1 MLCTFKRLIYP
12 KVPPAEDSG
21 YRIVLYQP
29 CEKLRDAAGRPV
41 TEVKAVGFFL
51 PTGENL
57 SYELKGRWA
66 RDSKYG
72 VQFQVEDYQEVIA
85 PTKEGIIAYLSSG
98 KIKGIGPKMAEKI
111 YAAFGP
117 ESLEIFEHHPE
128 RLLDIPGIT
137 SGKLEGILRTYLATR
152 STGEVIAFLAPFG
165 VSPSRAARIAAKLGQ
180 EALGILKEHPYRLC
194 GLENVDFYLADKIAQ
209 NQSLDPCAAER
220 VDACLLQVLLTA
232 EQQGHLCLDKR
243 DFIQKAL
250 QLLQTEGITVDLA
263 ANCAARLVENRRL
276 LTYRKWVYRWEA
288 GCAERN
294 LARRIA
300 AMLPQPAVGNAG
312 ELSQQLLDVERE
324 LGITLNDQQRKA
336 VLTAVASP
344 LSIITGGPGTGKTTT
359 QRALLA
365 LYRRRKPSGRVVCCA
380 PTGRAARRME
390 ESTGETAQTLHKA
403 MQLSHLEDGTYCA
416 PKMLEA
422 DLVLVDEV
430 SMMDAFLAE
439 CLLEALPEGCQ
450 LVLIGDADQLPSVG
464 PGVVLRELI
473 ASGQVP
479 VVRLTKI
486 YRQHAGSRIAINA
499 ALIRTGNLHLE
510 YGSDFVFVESANL
523 GASAGLIEEL
533 YLREVGRFG
542 VDNVALLSPFRK
554 RTETGVDALNL
565 RLQEKVNPPDPAKSE
580 LTLGKRTFRLGDKVM
595 QVKNF
600 EDVSNG
606 DIGKVTEVDTAREEP
621 FLTVDFGDGRVKE
634 YARPDLDRLDLA
646 YAATI
651 HKSQGSEYHTVIV
664 NLQCAHA
671 VMLTRP
677 LLYTAIT
684 RAKKR
689 VILVGERKALCMAI
703 RRMDTDQRNTQLAA
717 QILDQIHIQRE
728 EKEHGK
734 LS

>member
-12 KVPPAEDSG
+12 KVPPPEDSG
-21 YRIVLYQP
+21 YRIALYQP
-29 CEKLRDAAGRPV
+29 CEKLRDAAGHPV

-72 VQFQVEDYQEVIA
+72 VQFEVEGYEEIIT
-85 PTKEGIIAYLSSG
+85 PTKEGIVGYLSSG
-98 KIKGIGPKMAEKI
+98 QIKGIGPKTAEKI
-111 YAAFGP
+111 FQAFGTDTLRILD
-117 ESLEIFEHHPE
+117 EEPE
-128 RLLDIPGIT
+128 RLLSIPGI
-137 SGKLEGILRTYLATR
+137 SEGKLKKIQESYLANRGARDVVAFLVPHGVTPNRAVKVYQAFGKDSMDILRR
-152 STGEVIAFLAPFG
+152 
-165 VSPSRAARIAAKLGQ
+165 
-180 EALGILKEHPYRLC
+180 HPYRLC
-194 GLENVDFYLADKIAQ
+194 EVAGIGFLTADQIAR
-209 NQSLDPCAAER
+209 SLGLDPRSPER
-220 VDACLLQVLLTA
+220 VDAALLHTLQEV
-232 EQQGHLCLDKR
+232 EQQGHLCLEKHD
-243 DFIQKAL
+243 
-250 QLLQTEGITVDLA
+250 LLRQSLKLLRTEGLTEAMA
-263 ANCAARLVENRRL
+263 AVRAGRLVEENKL
-276 LTYRKWVYRWEA
+276 VTYHKWVYRWPTA
-288 GCAERN
+288 QAEEK
-294 LARRIA
+294 LARQVA
-300 AMLPQPAVGNAG
+300 SMLSFKQKGQEDGLAQKLSAV
-312 ELSQQLLDVERE
+312 EKE
-324 LGITLNDQQRKA
+324 LGMALNDQQRKA
-336 VLTAVASP
+336 VLTAVRSP
-344 LSIITGGPGTGKTTT
+344 LSIITGGPGTGKTLT

-365 LYRRRKPSGRVVCCA
+365 LYKKLYPNHTVQCCA

-439 CLLEALPEGCQ
+439 RLLEALPEGCQ

-486 YRQHAGSRIAINA
+486 YRQHVGSRIAINA

-523 GASAGLIEEL
+523 EASAGMMEEL

-554 RTETGVDALNL
+554 KTETGVNALNPRL
-565 RLQEKVNPPDPAKSE
+565 REWVNPKSPDKLEVSH
-580 LTLGKRTFRLGDKVM
+580 GKRLFRLGDKVM
-595 QVKNF
+595 QTKNH
-600 EDVSNG
+600 EEVSNG
-606 DIGKVTEVDTAREEP
+606 DIGTVTSITNTDEGPLV
-621 FLTVDFGDGRVKE
+621 TVDFGDGRAVE
-634 YARPDLDRLDLA
+634 YDSSKLELLDLA
-646 YAATI
+646 YATTI
-651 HKSQGSEYHTVIV
+651 HKSQGAEYDSVIISI
-664 NLQCAHA
+664 QSAHA

-703 RRMDTDQRNTQLAA
+703 RRVDTDQRNTQLAA

>member
-12 KVPPAEDSG
+12 KVPPPEDSG
-21 YRIVLYQP
+21 YRIALYQP
-29 CEKLRDAAGRPV
+29 CEKLRDAAGHPV

-72 VQFQVEDYQEVIA
+72 VQFEVEGYEEIIT
-85 PTKEGIIAYLSSG
+85 PTKEGIVGYLSSG
-98 KIKGIGPKMAEKI
+98 QIKGIGPKTAEKI
-111 YAAFGP
+111 FQAFGTDTLRILD
-117 ESLEIFEHHPE
+117 EEPE
-128 RLLDIPGIT
+128 RLLSIPGI
-137 SGKLEGILRTYLATR
+137 SEGKLKKIQESYLANRGARDVVAILVPHGVTPNRAVKVYQAFGKDSMDILRR
-152 STGEVIAFLAPFG
+152 
-165 VSPSRAARIAAKLGQ
+165 
-180 EALGILKEHPYRLC
+180 HPYRLC
-194 GLENVDFYLADKIAQ
+194 EVAGIGFLTADQIAR
-209 NQSLDPCAAER
+209 SLGLDPRSPER
-220 VDACLLQVLLTA
+220 VDAALLHTLQEV
-232 EQQGHLCLDKR
+232 EQQGHLCLEKHD
-243 DFIQKAL
+243 
-250 QLLQTEGITVDLA
+250 LLRQSLKLLRTEGLTEAMA
-263 ANCAARLVENRRL
+263 AVRAGRLVEENKL
-276 LTYRKWVYRWEA
+276 VTYHKWVYRWPTA
-288 GCAERN
+288 QAEEK
-294 LARRIA
+294 LARQVA
-300 AMLPQPAVGNAG
+300 SMLSFKQKGQEDGLAQK
-312 ELSQQLLDVERE
+312 LSQIEGK
-324 LGITLNDQQRKA
+324 LGLSLNGEQRQA
-336 VLTAVASP
+336 VLTALGSP
-344 LSIITGGPGTGKTTT
+344 ITILTGGPGTGKTMT
-359 QRALLA
+359 QKALLA
-365 LYRRRKPSGRVVCCA
+365 LYREIHPEGKIVCCA

-390 ESTGETAQTLHKA
+390 ESTGVEASTIHRALKLMA
-403 MQLSHLEDGTYCA
+403 GEDGAYA
-416 PKMLEA
+416 PPEPLDA

-430 SMMDAFLAE
+430 SMMDIYLAGH
-439 CLLEALPEGCQ
+439 LFHSLPPGCQ
-450 LVLIGDADQLPSVG
+450 LVLVGDADQLPSVG
-464 PGVVLRELI
+464 PGAVLSELI
-473 ASGQVP
+473 ACGRIP
-479 VVRLTKI
+479 VVRLSKI
-486 YRQHAGSRIAINA
+486 YRQSSDSRIAANA
-499 ALIRTGNLHLE
+499 MLIRNGNLHLE
-510 YGSDFVFVESANL
+510 YGSDFQFYECADLRHSADMVET
-523 GASAGLIEEL
+523 L
-533 YLREVGRFG
+533 YLQEAARLG

-646 YAATI
+646 YATTI
-651 HKSQGSEYHTVIV
+651 HKSQGAEYDSVIV
-664 NLQCAHA
+664 SIQNAHA

>member
-1 MLCTFKRLIYP
+1 MLCEFERLIYP
-12 KVPPAEDSG
+12 QKPVSPDNG
-21 YRIVLYQP
+21 FRIVKYRV
-29 CEKLRDAAGRPV
+29 CENLRDSRGKKIQD
-41 TEVKAVGFFL
+41 VKAVGYLL
-51 PTGENL
+51 PTDKRLQYDLRGHW
-57 SYELKGRWA
+57 S
-66 RDSKYG
+66 RDGKYG
-72 VQFQVEDYQEVIA
+72 VQFQVEDYQEVVA

-98 KIKGIGPKMAEKI
+98 KIKGIGPKIAEKI

-137 SGKLEGILRTYLATR
+137 SGKLEDILRTYLATR
-152 STGEVIAFLAPFG
+152 STGKVIAFLAPFG

-250 QLLQTEGITVDLA
+250 QLLQTEGVTVDLA

-276 LTYRKWVYRWEA
+276 LTYHKWVYRWEA

-300 AMLPQPAVGNAG
+300 VMLPQPSVGNAG

-336 VLTAVASP
+336 VLTAARSP
-344 LSIITGGPGTGKTTT
+344 LSIITGGPGTGKTLT

-365 LYRRRKPSGRVVCCA
+365 LYKKLYPNHTVQCCA

-390 ESTGETAQTLHKA
+390 ESTGVPAATIHKA
-403 MQLSHLEDGTYCA
+403 LKLMAGEDGVYSE
-416 PKMLEA
+416 PEPLDA
-422 DLVLVDEV
+422 DLVLVDEA
-430 SMMDAFLAE
+430 SMLDIYLAE
-439 CLLEALPEGCQ
+439 NLFRSLKPGCQ
-450 LVLIGDADQLPSVG
+450 VVLVGDADQLPSVG
-464 PGVVLRELI
+464 PGAVLRELL
-473 ASGQVP
+473 SCGQIP

-486 YRQHAGSRIAINA
+486 YRQNAGSPIAINA
-499 ALIRTGNLHLE
+499 ALIRAGNLHLE
-510 YGSDFVFVESANL
+510 YGPDFEFIESVDL
-523 GASAGLIEEL
+523 ECSAGLIEEL

-554 RTETGVDALNL
+554 KTETGVNALNPNL
-565 RLQEKVNPPDPAKSE
+565 REWVNPKSPDKPEVSH
-580 LTLGKRTFRLGDKVM
+580 GKRLFRLGDKVM
-595 QVKNF
+595 QTKNY
-600 EDVSNG
+600 EEVSNG
-606 DIGKVTEVDTAREEP
+606 DIGTVTSITNTDEGPLV
-621 FLTVDFGDGRVKE
+621 TVDFGDGRAVE
-634 YARPDLDRLDLA
+634 YDSSKLELLDLA
-646 YAATI
+646 YATTI
-651 HKSQGSEYHTVIV
+651 HKSQGAEYDSVIV
-664 NLQCAHA
+664 SIQNAHA

-703 RRMDTDQRNTQLAA
+703 RRVDTDQRNTQLAA

>member
-12 KVPPAEDSG
+12 KVPPPEDSG
-21 YRIVLYQP
+21 YRIALYQP
-29 CEKLRDAAGRPV
+29 CEKLRDAAGHPV

-72 VQFQVEDYQEVIA
+72 VQFEVEGYEEIIT
-85 PTKEGIIAYLSSG
+85 PTKEGIVGYLSSG
-98 KIKGIGPKMAEKI
+98 QIKGIGPKTAEKI
-111 YAAFGP
+111 FQAFGTDTLRILD
-117 ESLEIFEHHPE
+117 EEPE
-128 RLLDIPGIT
+128 RLLSIPGI
-137 SGKLEGILRTYLATR
+137 SEGKLKKIQESYLANRGARDVVAFLVPHGITPNRAVKVYQAFGKDSMDILRR
-152 STGEVIAFLAPFG
+152 
-165 VSPSRAARIAAKLGQ
+165 
-180 EALGILKEHPYRLC
+180 HPYRLC
-194 GLENVDFYLADKIAQ
+194 EVAGIGFLTADQIAR
-209 NQSLDPCAAER
+209 SLGLDPRSPER
-220 VDACLLQVLLTA
+220 VDAALLHTLQEV

-250 QLLQTEGITVDLA
+250 QLLQTEGIIMELA

-276 LTYRKWVYRWEA
+276 LTYHKWVYRWEA

-300 AMLPQPAVGNAG
+300 AMLSQPAAGDAG
-312 ELSQQLLDVERE
+312 ELSPQLLDVERE

-344 LSIITGGPGTGKTTT
+344 LSIITGGPGTGKTTA

-439 CLLEALPEGCQ
+439 RLLEALPEGCQ

-479 VVRLTKI
+479 VVRLAKI

-499 ALIRTGNLHLE
+499 ALIRAGNLHLE

-523 GASAGLIEEL
+523 GASAGMMEEL
-533 YLREVGRFG
+533 YLREVGLYG

-554 RTETGVDALNL
+554 KSETGVDALNPRL
-565 RLQEKVNPPDPAKSE
+565 REWVNPKSPDKPEVSH
-580 LTLGKRTFRLGDKVM
+580 GKRLFRLGDKVM
-595 QVKNF
+595 QTKNY
-600 EDVSNG
+600 EEVSNG
-606 DIGKVTEVDTAREEP
+606 DIGTVTSITNTDEGPLV
-621 FLTVDFGDGRVKE
+621 TVDFGDGRAVE
-634 YARPDLDRLDLA
+634 YDSSKLELLDLA
-646 YAATI
+646 YATTI
-651 HKSQGSEYHTVIV
+651 HKSQGAEYDSVIV
-664 NLQCAHA
+664 SIQNAHA

-703 RRMDTDQRNTQLAA
+703 RRVDTDQRNTQLAA

>member
-72 VQFQVEDYQEVIA
+72 VQFEVEGYEEIIT
-85 PTKEGIIAYLSSG
+85 PTKEGIIGYLSSG
-98 KIKGIGPKMAEKI
+98 QIKGIGPKTAEKI
-111 YAAFGP
+111 FQAFGTDTLRILD
-117 ESLEIFEHHPE
+117 EEPE
-128 RLLDIPGIT
+128 RLLSIPGI
-137 SGKLEGILRTYLATR
+137 SAGKLKKIQESYLANRGARDVVAFLVPHGVTPNRAVKVYQAFGKETMDILRR
-152 STGEVIAFLAPFG
+152 
-165 VSPSRAARIAAKLGQ
+165 
-180 EALGILKEHPYRLC
+180 HPYRLC

-209 NQSLDPCAAER
+209 NQSLDPCSAER

-276 LTYRKWVYRWEA
+276 LTYHKWVYRWEA

-300 AMLPQPAVGNAG
+300 AMLPRPAAGNAG
-312 ELSQQLLDVERE
+312 ELSPQLLDVERE

-439 CLLEALPEGCQ
+439 RLLEALPEGCQ

-523 GASAGLIEEL
+523 GASAGMMEEL
-533 YLREVGRFG
+533 YLREVGLYG

-554 RTETGVDALNL
+554 KSETGVDALNPRL
-565 RLQEKVNPPDPAKSE
+565 REWVNPKSPDKPE
-580 LTLGKRTFRLGDKVM
+580 LSHGKRLFRLGDKVM
-595 QVKNF
+595 QTKNY
-600 EDVSNG
+600 EEVSNG
-606 DIGKVTEVDTAREEP
+606 DIGTVTSITNTDEDPLV
-621 FLTVDFGDGRVKE
+621 TVDFGDGRAVE
-634 YARPDLDRLDLA
+634 YDSSKLELLGLA
-646 YAATI
+646 YATTI
-651 HKSQGSEYHTVIV
+651 HKSQGAEYDSVIV
-664 NLQCAHA
+664 SIQNAHA

-703 RRMDTDQRNTQLAA
+703 RRVDTDQRNTQLAA

>member
-12 KVPPAEDSG
+12 KVPPPEDSG
-21 YRIVLYQP
+21 YRIALYQP
-29 CEKLRDAAGRPV
+29 CEKLRDAAGHPV

-72 VQFQVEDYQEVIA
+72 VQFEVEGYEEIIT
-85 PTKEGIIAYLSSG
+85 PTKEGIVGYLSSG
-98 KIKGIGPKMAEKI
+98 QIKGIGPKTAEKI
-111 YAAFGP
+111 FQAFGTDTLRILD
-117 ESLEIFEHHPE
+117 EEPE
-128 RLLDIPGIT
+128 RLLSIPGI
-137 SGKLEGILRTYLATR
+137 SEGKLKKIQESYLANRGARDVVAFLVPHGVTPNRAVKVYQAFGKDSMDILRR
-152 STGEVIAFLAPFG
+152 
-165 VSPSRAARIAAKLGQ
+165 
-180 EALGILKEHPYRLC
+180 HPYRLC
-194 GLENVDFYLADKIAQ
+194 EVAGIGFLTADQIAR
-209 NQSLDPCAAER
+209 SLGLDPRSPER
-220 VDACLLQVLLTA
+220 VDAALLHTLQEV
-232 EQQGHLCLDKR
+232 EQQGHLCLEKHD
-243 DFIQKAL
+243 
-250 QLLQTEGITVDLA
+250 LLRQSLKLLRTEGLTEAMA
-263 ANCAARLVENRRL
+263 AVRAGRLVEENKL
-276 LTYRKWVYRWEA
+276 VTYHKWVYRWPTA
-288 GCAERN
+288 QAEEK
-294 LARRIA
+294 LARQVA
-300 AMLPQPAVGNAG
+300 SMLSFKQKGQEDGLAQK
-312 ELSQQLLDVERE
+312 LSQIEGK
-324 LGITLNDQQRKA
+324 LGLSLNGEQRQA
-336 VLTAVASP
+336 VLTALGSP
-344 LSIITGGPGTGKTTT
+344 ITILTGGPGTGKTMT
-359 QRALLA
+359 QKALLA
-365 LYRRRKPSGRVVCCA
+365 LYREIHPEGKIVCCA

-390 ESTGETAQTLHKA
+390 ESTGVEASTIHRALKLMA
-403 MQLSHLEDGTYCA
+403 GEDGAYA
-416 PKMLEA
+416 PPEPLDA

-430 SMMDAFLAE
+430 SMMDIYLAGH
-439 CLLEALPEGCQ
+439 LFHSLPPGCQ
-450 LVLIGDADQLPSVG
+450 LVLVGDADQLPSVG
-464 PGVVLRELI
+464 PGAVLSELI
-473 ASGQVP
+473 ACGRIP
-479 VVRLTKI
+479 VVRLSKI
-486 YRQHAGSRIAINA
+486 YRQSSGSRIAANA
-499 ALIRTGNLHLE
+499 MLIRNGNLHLE
-510 YGSDFVFVESANL
+510 YGSDFQFYECADLRHSADMVET
-523 GASAGLIEEL
+523 L
-533 YLREVGRFG
+533 YLQEAARLG

-684 RAKKR
+684 RAKMR

-703 RRMDTDQRNTQLAA
+703 RRTDAERRGTRLAA
-717 QILDQIHIQRE
+717 RIQEELQKRE
-728 EKEHGK
+728 GN
-734 LS
+734 

>member
-12 KVPPAEDSG
+12 KVPQPEDSG

-29 CEKLRDAAGRPV
+29 CEKLRDAAGHPV

-66 RDSKYG
+66 RDTKYG
-72 VQFQVEDYQEVIA
+72 VQFEVEGYEEIITS
-85 PTKEGIIAYLSSG
+85 TKEGIVGYLSSG
-98 KIKGIGPKMAEKI
+98 QIKGIGPKTAEKI
-111 YAAFGP
+111 FQAFGTDTLRILD
-117 ESLEIFEHHPE
+117 EEPE
-128 RLLDIPGIT
+128 RLLSIPGI
-137 SGKLEGILRTYLATR
+137 SAGKLKKIQESYLANRGARDVVAFLVPHGVTPNRAVKVYQAFGKETMDILRR
-152 STGEVIAFLAPFG
+152 
-165 VSPSRAARIAAKLGQ
+165 
-180 EALGILKEHPYRLC
+180 HPYRLC
-194 GLENVDFYLADKIAQ
+194 EVAGIGFLTADQIAR
-209 NQSLDPCAAER
+209 SLGLDPRSPER
-220 VDACLLQVLLTA
+220 VDAALLHTLQEA
-232 EQQGHLCLDKR
+232 EQRGHLCLEKH
-243 DFIQKAL
+243 DFLRQSLK
-250 QLLQTEGITVDLA
+250 LLRTDGLTETMA
-263 ANCAARLVENRRL
+263 AVRAGRLVEENKL
-276 LTYRKWVYRWEA
+276 VTYHQWVYRWEA

-294 LARRIA
+294 LACRIA
-300 AMLPQPAVGNAG
+300 AMLQQPAAGNAG
-312 ELSQQLLDVERE
+312 ELSPQLLDVERE

-359 QRALLA
+359 QRALLT

-439 CLLEALPEGCQ
+439 RLLEALPEGCQ

-523 GASAGLIEEL
+523 GASAGMMEEL
-533 YLREVGRFG
+533 YLREVGLYG

-554 RTETGVDALNL
+554 KSETGVNALNPRL
-565 RLQEKVNPPDPAKSE
+565 REWVNPKSPDKPEVSH
-580 LTLGKRTFRLGDKVM
+580 GKRLFRLGDKVM
-595 QVKNF
+595 QTRNV

-606 DIGKVTEVDTAREEP
+606 DIGTITAITNTDEGP
-621 FLTVDFGDGRVKE
+621 LVTVDFGDGRAVE
-634 YARPDLDRLDLA
+634 YDSSKLELLDLA
-646 YAATI
+646 YATTI
-651 HKSQGSEYHTVIV
+651 HKSQGAEYDSVIISI
-664 NLQCAHA
+664 QSAHA

-703 RRMDTDQRNTQLAA
+703 RRTDTEQRNTQLARR
-717 QILDQIHIQRE
+717 ILDRLEQLRE
-728 EKEHGK
+728 ENQHGNV
-734 LS
+734 S

>member
-1 MLCTFKRLIYP
+1 MLCEFERLIYP
-12 KVPPAEDSG
+12 QKPVSPDNG
-21 YRIVLYQP
+21 FRIVKYRV
-29 CEKLRDAAGRPV
+29 CENLRDSRGKKIQD
-41 TEVKAVGFFL
+41 VKAVGYLL
-51 PTGENL
+51 PTDKRLQYDLRGHW
-57 SYELKGRWA
+57 S
-66 RDSKYG
+66 RDGKYG
-72 VQFQVEDYQEVIA
+72 VQFQVEDYQEVVA
-85 PTKEGIIAYLSSG
+85 PTREGIIAYLSSG

-137 SGKLEGILRTYLATR
+137 SGKLEDILRTYLATR
-152 STGEVIAFLAPFG
+152 STGEVIVFLAPFG

-250 QLLQTEGITVDLA
+250 QLLQTEGVTVDLA

-276 LTYRKWVYRWEA
+276 LTYHKWVYRWEA

-300 AMLPQPAVGNAG
+300 VMLPQPSVGNAG

-336 VLTAVASP
+336 VLTAARSP
-344 LSIITGGPGTGKTTT
+344 LSIITGGPGTGKTLT

-365 LYRRRKPSGRVVCCA
+365 LYKKLYPNHTVQCCA

-390 ESTGETAQTLHKA
+390 ESTGVPAATIHKA
-403 MQLSHLEDGTYCA
+403 LKLMAGEDGVYSE
-416 PKMLEA
+416 PEPLDA
-422 DLVLVDEV
+422 DLVLVDEA
-430 SMMDAFLAE
+430 SMLDIYLAE
-439 CLLEALPEGCQ
+439 NLFRSLKPGCQ
-450 LVLIGDADQLPSVG
+450 VVLVGDADQLPSVG
-464 PGVVLRELI
+464 PGAVLRELL
-473 ASGQVP
+473 SCGQIP

-486 YRQHAGSRIAINA
+486 YRQNAGSPIAINA
-499 ALIRTGNLHLE
+499 ALIRAGNLHLE
-510 YGSDFVFVESANL
+510 YGPDFEFIESVDL
-523 GASAGLIEEL
+523 ECSAGLIEEL

-554 RTETGVDALNL
+554 KTETGVNALNPNL
-565 RLQEKVNPPDPAKSE
+565 REWVNPKSPDKPEVSH
-580 LTLGKRTFRLGDKVM
+580 GKRLFRLGDKVM
-595 QVKNF
+595 QTKNY
-600 EDVSNG
+600 EEVSNG
-606 DIGKVTEVDTAREEP
+606 DIGTVTSITNTDEGPLV
-621 FLTVDFGDGRVKE
+621 TVDFGDGRAVE
-634 YARPDLDRLDLA
+634 YDSSKLELLDLA
-646 YAATI
+646 YATTI
-651 HKSQGSEYHTVIV
+651 HKSQGAEYDSVIV
-664 NLQCAHA
+664 SIQNAHA

-703 RRMDTDQRNTQLAA
+703 RRVDTDQRNTQLAA

>member
-12 KVPPAEDSG
+12 KVPPPEDSG
-21 YRIVLYQP
+21 YRIALYQP

-72 VQFQVEDYQEVIA
+72 VQFEVEGYEEIIT
-85 PTKEGIIAYLSSG
+85 PTKEGIVGYLSSG
-98 KIKGIGPKMAEKI
+98 QIKGIGSKTAEKI
-111 YAAFGP
+111 FQAFGMDTLRILD
-117 ESLEIFEHHPE
+117 EEPE
-128 RLLDIPGIT
+128 RLLSIPGI
-137 SGKLEGILRTYLATR
+137 SEGKLKKIQESYLANRGTRDVVAFLVPHGVTPNRAVKVYQAFGKEAVDILRR
-152 STGEVIAFLAPFG
+152 
-165 VSPSRAARIAAKLGQ
+165 
-180 EALGILKEHPYRLC
+180 HPYRLC
-194 GLENVDFYLADKIAQ
+194 EVAGIGFLTADQIAR
-209 NQSLDPCAAER
+209 SLGLDPRSPER
-220 VDACLLQVLLTA
+220 VDAALLHTLQEV
-232 EQQGHLCLDKR
+232 EQQGHLCLEKHD
-243 DFIQKAL
+243 
-250 QLLQTEGITVDLA
+250 LLRQSLKLLRTEGLTEAMA
-263 ANCAARLVENRRL
+263 AVRAGRLVEENKL
-276 LTYRKWVYRWEA
+276 VTYHKWVYRWPTA
-288 GCAERN
+288 QAEEK
-294 LARRIA
+294 LARQVA
-300 AMLPQPAVGNAG
+300 SMLSFKQKGQEDGLAQK
-312 ELSQQLLDVERE
+312 LSQIEGK
-324 LGITLNDQQRKA
+324 LGLSLNGEQRQA
-336 VLTAVASP
+336 VLTALGSP
-344 LSIITGGPGTGKTTT
+344 ITILTGGPGTGKTMT
-359 QRALLA
+359 QKALLA
-365 LYRRRKPSGRVVCCA
+365 LYREIHPEGKIVCCA

-390 ESTGETAQTLHKA
+390 ESTGVEASTIHRALKLMA
-403 MQLSHLEDGTYCA
+403 GEDGAYA
-416 PKMLEA
+416 PPEPLDA

-430 SMMDAFLAE
+430 SMMDIYLAGH
-439 CLLEALPEGCQ
+439 LFHSLPPGCQ
-450 LVLIGDADQLPSVG
+450 LVLVGDADQLPSVG
-464 PGVVLRELI
+464 PGAVLSELI
-473 ASGQVP
+473 ACGRIP
-479 VVRLTKI
+479 VVRLSKI
-486 YRQHAGSRIAINA
+486 YRQSSGSRIAANA
-499 ALIRTGNLHLE
+499 MLIRNGNLHLE
-510 YGSDFVFVESANL
+510 YGSDFQFYECADLRHSADMVET
-523 GASAGLIEEL
+523 L
-533 YLREVGRFG
+533 YLQEAARLG

-684 RAKKR
+684 RAKMR

-703 RRMDTDQRNTQLAA
+703 RRTDAERRGTRLAA
-717 QILDQIHIQRE
+717 RIQEELQKRE
-728 EKEHGK
+728 GN
-734 LS
+734 

>member
-1 MLCTFKRLIYP
+1 MLCEFERLIYP
-12 KVPPAEDSG
+12 QKPVSPDNG
-21 YRIVLYQP
+21 FRIVKYRV
-29 CEKLRDAAGRPV
+29 CENLRDSRGNKIQD
-41 TEVKAVGFFL
+41 VKAVGYLL
-51 PTGENL
+51 PTDKRLQYDLRGHW
-57 SYELKGRWA
+57 S
-66 RDSKYG
+66 RDGKYG
-72 VQFQVEDYQEVIA
+72 VQFQVEDYQEVVA

-98 KIKGIGPKMAEKI
+98 KIKGIGPKIAEKI

-137 SGKLEGILRTYLATR
+137 SGKLEDILRTYLATR
-152 STGEVIAFLAPFG
+152 STGKVIAFLAPFG

-180 EALGILKEHPYRLC
+180 EALKILKEHPYRLC

-209 NQSLDPCAAER
+209 NQSLDPCSAER

-250 QLLQTEGITVDLA
+250 QLLQTEGVTVDLA

-276 LTYRKWVYRWEA
+276 LTYHKWVYRWEA

-300 AMLPQPAVGNAG
+300 VMLPQPSVGNAG

-336 VLTAVASP
+336 VLTAARSP
-344 LSIITGGPGTGKTTT
+344 LSIITGGPGTGKTLT

-365 LYRRRKPSGRVVCCA
+365 LYKKLYPNHTVQCCA

-390 ESTGETAQTLHKA
+390 ESTGVPAATIHKA
-403 MQLSHLEDGTYCA
+403 LKLMAGEDGVYSE
-416 PKMLEA
+416 PEPLDA
-422 DLVLVDEV
+422 DLVLVDEA
-430 SMMDAFLAE
+430 SMLDIYLAE
-439 CLLEALPEGCQ
+439 NLFRSLKPGCQ
-450 LVLIGDADQLPSVG
+450 VVLVGDADQLPSVG
-464 PGVVLRELI
+464 PGAVLRELL
-473 ASGQVP
+473 SCGQIP

-486 YRQHAGSRIAINA
+486 YRQNAGSPIAINA
-499 ALIRTGNLHLE
+499 ALIRAGNLHLE
-510 YGSDFVFVESANL
+510 YGPDFEFIESVDL
-523 GASAGLIEEL
+523 ECSAGLIEEL

-554 RTETGVDALNL
+554 KTETGVNALNPNL
-565 RLQEKVNPPDPAKSE
+565 REWVNPKSPDKPEVSH
-580 LTLGKRTFRLGDKVM
+580 GKRLFRLGDKVM
-595 QVKNF
+595 QTKNY
-600 EDVSNG
+600 EEVSNG
-606 DIGKVTEVDTAREEP
+606 DIGTVTSITNTDEGPLV
-621 FLTVDFGDGRVKE
+621 TVDFGDGRAVE
-634 YARPDLDRLDLA
+634 YDSSKLELLDLA
-646 YAATI
+646 YATTI
-651 HKSQGSEYHTVIV
+651 HKSQGAEYDSVIV
-664 NLQCAHA
+664 SIQNAHA

-703 RRMDTDQRNTQLAA
+703 RRVDTDQRNTQLAA

>member
-12 KVPPAEDSG
+12 KVPPPEDSG
-21 YRIVLYQP
+21 YRIALYQP
-29 CEKLRDAAGRPV
+29 CEKLRDAAGHPV

-72 VQFQVEDYQEVIA
+72 VQFEVEGYEEIIT

-137 SGKLEGILRTYLATR
+137 SGKLEDILRTYLATR

-180 EALGILKEHPYRLC
+180 DALGILKEHPYRLC

-209 NQSLDPCAAER
+209 NQSLDPCATER

-263 ANCAARLVENRRL
+263 ANCAAQLVENRRL
-276 LTYRKWVYRWEA
+276 LTYHKWVYRWEA

-294 LARRIA
+294 LAWRIA
-300 AMLPQPAVGNAG
+300 AMLQQPAAGNAG
-312 ELSQQLLDVERE
+312 ELSPQLLDVERE

-439 CLLEALPEGCQ
+439 RLLEALPEGCQ

-523 GASAGLIEEL
+523 GASAGMMEEL
-533 YLREVGRFG
+533 YLREVGLYG

-554 RTETGVDALNL
+554 KSETGVDALNPRL
-565 RLQEKVNPPDPAKSE
+565 REWVNPQSPDKPEVSH
-580 LTLGKRTFRLGDKVM
+580 GKRLFRLGDKVM
-595 QVKNF
+595 QTKNY
-600 EDVSNG
+600 EEVSNG
-606 DIGKVTEVDTAREEP
+606 DIGTVTSITNTDEGPLV
-621 FLTVDFGDGRVKE
+621 TVDFGDGRAVE
-634 YARPDLDRLDLA
+634 YDSSKLELLDLA
-646 YAATI
+646 YATTI
-651 HKSQGSEYHTVIV
+651 HKSQGAEYDSVIV
-664 NLQCAHA
+664 SIQNAHA
-671 VMLTRP
+671 VMLNRP

-703 RRMDTDQRNTQLAA
+703 RRTDTEHRNTQLARR
-717 QILDQIHIQRE
+717 ILDRLEQLRE
-728 EKEHGK
+728 ENQHGNV
-734 LS
+734 S